1 MTLLEATN
9 ENARAVSLPPGC
21 ISTLNHSLNLHV
33 SMYIHVYVCTPTSDI
48 VHFSEY
54 YVIVFHDIVRINL
67 PEQNISNI
75 YY

>member
-1 MTLLEATN
+1 
-9 ENARAVSLPPGC
+9 
-21 ISTLNHSLNLHV
+21 
-33 SMYIHVYVCTPTSDI
+33 MYIHVYVCTPTSDI

-75 YY
+75 YYLKKKTF